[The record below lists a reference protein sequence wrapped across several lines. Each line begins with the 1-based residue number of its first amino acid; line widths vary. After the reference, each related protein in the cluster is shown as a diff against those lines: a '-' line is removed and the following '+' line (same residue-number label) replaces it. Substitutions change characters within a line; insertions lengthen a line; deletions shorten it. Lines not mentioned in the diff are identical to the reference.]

1 MARLS
6 RGRLVLIA
14 VLVLLGLCVGFAV
27 YGHWE
32 AGQIQVVERELAF
45 DALPPAFD
53 GFRIIHLSCI
63 HTRGYGR
70 VERRLRRLLEGLE
83 ADLLVVAGDFKA
95 HVTTPPAPALASV
108 ERIFEG
114 LDYPCGRVGVGGN
127 HDWGAF
133 VAELRARGRFD
144 VLIRESLLLEK
155 DGEAIALLGVHT
167 ARPLGG
173 RGDHEID
180 ECAWVGNVRRRSQL
194 WPLLPDAPARPWD
207 CDRLAA
213 GGPFRILR
221 LDRLVDAAMLAH
233 SLLQPSRCAER
244 RIPNQGCPEP
254 LPHQFVHNGHH
265 CNEDGVLCDLCE
277 SQVKLAIPFAEDVHI
292 CKVSVHQI
300 QDLRHMLQRSI
311 RT

>member
-213 GGPFRILR
+213 GGPFRIL
-221 LDRLVDAAMLAH
+221 LAHTPDFIVDAEANGIDLVLAGDTH
-233 SLLQPSRCAER
+233 GGQIRLPLLGGVYIKTRTSRKYDRGHFVEGGTQMYVNPGIGTQYIPIRFCCPPEITVLTLR
-244 RIPNQGCPEP
+244 RRG
-254 LPHQFVHNGHH
+254 G
-265 CNEDGVLCDLCE
+265 
-277 SQVKLAIPFAEDVHI
+277 
-292 CKVSVHQI
+292 
-300 QDLRHMLQRSI
+300 
-311 RT
+311 